1 MAKQPRASKKKTTH
15 RTAPPI
21 LSAMEV
27 RFCRLWVE
35 LGNATEAAERAGF
48 VSTDRVSMG
57 QRGYALLKKPQIRAA
72 IRRMQQEAADA
83 EQVTV
88 NRLAQTFDRAAHADR
103 TQIFDGK
110 GRVKPPN
117 KWPVELRSII
127 TGFDVEEET
136 ETLTHPM
143 TGVQTSTTTVK
154 YKVRFRAGTEE
165 GKILAKWRGMIES
178 DLPGAGE
185 DKAGGPRVQV
195 IVEGTPDG

>member
-1 MAKQPRASKKKTTH
+1 MAVPKRSKKPTH
-15 RTAPPI
+15 RTDKPA
-21 LSAMEV
+21 LTAQEV

-88 NRLAQTFDRAAHADR
+88 GRLAQSLAREAFADR
-103 TQIFDGK
+103 TGIFDGK
-110 GRVKPPN
+110 GRVLPPTR
-117 KWPVELRSII
+117 WPAELRSII

-136 ETLTHPM
+136 ETVTDPV
-143 TGVQTSTTTVK
+143 TGKERAVTTVK
-154 YKVRFRAGTEE
+154 YKVRFARGTEAK
-165 GKILAKWRGMIES
+165 KILAQWRGMI
-178 DLPGAGE
+178 GAAADPTAAADGSQLVVGGE
-185 DKAGGPRVQV
+185 ASP
-195 IVEGTPDG
+195 EAL